1 MGLSC
6 KVYMTYPVYC
16 MGQVRWPTNPR
27 RPVTTLS
34 HHMLCAIALPQ
45 LFMYDL
51 YQAKLATEDFK
62 LFSLVR
68 LAPGGRVAPHAF

>member
-1 MGLSC
+1 
-6 KVYMTYPVYC
+6 
-16 MGQVRWPTNPR
+16 
-27 RPVTTLS
+27 
-34 HHMLCAIALPQ
+34 MLCAIVLPQ

-68 LAPGGRVAPHAF
+68 LAAGGRVAPRAF